1 MANIHIGVIINGA
14 TGRMGTTQ
22 HMAHL
27 LAIAKEG
34 GLRLKNG
41 DRLIP
46 ELTLVGRNADSI
58 KALAAAHGV
67 KRATIDLD
75 EALSG
80 PEKIFMDCSAT
91 GGRPERVRK
100 AIAAGKHIH
109 IEKPTAP
116 TVEEAMEL
124 ARLAHKAGLKH
135 GVIQDK
141 LYLPGYAKL
150 LFVKNSGFFGRILSV
165 RVDAG
170 SWIFDGTTQE
180 CQRPSWNYRK
190 KDGGGLALDM
200 MAHWRYMIDRL
211 VSPITAVSA
220 MMETAIPERVD
231 EQGNRYKVDAEDT
244 VYAMLRTKDG
254 AIGQITN
261 SWASRPRRADTMM
274 VHIDGTDGSAV
285 GRPLPVLH
293 PGRGQHAGGVHQGGA
308 AGRRRPAGA
317 LGRSAGHVRPQAA
330 VPPALGKLPA
340 PCRRGCAAGAD
351 PGRRRQGRAARGPRL
366 QERRRAALDR
376 RAGAQPLDGGVL
388 LPAACSLPD
397 HGRRAAGGRLV
408 RLVVAP
414 EDEPRREAAG

>member
-1 MANIHIGVIINGA
+1 MANIPIGVIINGA

-34 GLRLKNG
+34 GLKLKNG

-46 ELTLVGRNADSI
+46 ELTVVGRNADSI

-67 KRATIDLD
+67 KRATTNLD
-75 EALSG
+75 EALAG
-80 PEKIFMDCSAT
+80 PDRIFMDCSAT

-220 MMETAIPERVD
+220 LMDTAIPERVD
-231 EQGNRYKVDAEDT
+231 EQGQRYKVDAEDT
-244 VYAMLRTKDG
+244 VYAMLRTRDG

-274 VHIDGTDGSAV
+274 VHIDGTNGSAS
-285 GRPLPVLH
+285 
-293 PGRGQHAGGVHQGGA
+293 
-308 AGRRRPAGA
+308 AGRFQCFT
-317 LGRSAGHVRPQAA
+317 QAA
-330 VPPALGKLPA
+330 VNTPEAFIK
-340 PCRRGCAAGAD
+340 
-351 PGRRRQGRAARGPRL
+351 AARPGGVDL
-366 QERRRAALDR
+366 QAHWEEVPDTIDLLPPFRQLWESFLRHVAEDAPLVPTLVEGAKAVQLADLAYKSVAERRWIDVPEL
-376 RAGAQPLDGGVL
+376 
-388 LPAACSLPD
+388 SL
-397 HGRRAAGGRLV
+397 
-408 RLVVAP
+408 
-414 EDEPRREAAG
+414 